1 MLESIAAATSGTEV
15 NWYKSRDDIVAGVE
29 ALYSAVR
36 KREEDEQEL
45 LENIWEVIKF
55 ASELTGPA
63 KLPIQAGV
71 VGMFAPFAAIGIGY
85 AEAADEI
92 KRDRASM
99 SFCEGLVMGVM
110 AESADNVGDYFWQWS
125 PTPNPAFPEAEKLAQ
140 YYNNAGIALGYAYG
154 REVVLKNKSAG
165 FWADLKG
172 ELDGPLGDP
181 AEDNWGRREWI
192 DFYITTGG
200 AFYRGHVSE

>member
-1 MLESIAAATSGTEV
+1 MLDSIAAATTDSEV

-29 ALYSAVR
+29 VLYNAVK

-45 LENIWEVIKF
+45 LENIWEVVKTV
-55 ASELTGPA
+55 SELTGPA

-71 VGMFAPFAAIGIGY
+71 VGMFAPFAAIGMGY

-92 KRDRASM
+92 KRDRSSI

-110 AESADNVGDYFWQWS
+110 AETADNVGDYFWQWS
-125 PTPNPAFPEAEKLAQ
+125 TTPNPAFPEAEKLAQ
-140 YYNNAGIALGYAYG
+140 YYNNAGIALGFAFG
-154 REVVLKNKSAG
+154 REIALRNKSAG
-165 FWADLKG
+165 FWADLRSQ
-172 ELDGPLGDP
+172 LDGPLGDP
-181 AEDNWGRREWI
+181 AQENWGRREWI